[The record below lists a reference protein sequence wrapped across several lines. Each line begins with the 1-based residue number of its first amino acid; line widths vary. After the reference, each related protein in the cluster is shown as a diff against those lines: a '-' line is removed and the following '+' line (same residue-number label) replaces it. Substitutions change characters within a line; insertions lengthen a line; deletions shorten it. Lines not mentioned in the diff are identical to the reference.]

1 MGKKQ
6 SIINF
11 SRRIIHTN
19 SIIFY
24 TSFFHHRKDKQTP
37 RIVQINPKKNAIL
50 WEGTEKAFAI
60 ATKEQLSLYMIK
72 KNASNHRIKP
82 PQITE

>member
-6 SIINF
+6 TIINF

-50 WEGTEKAFAI
+50 WEGTEKALKKSLCNRHQRAAFA
-60 ATKEQLSLYMIK
+60 L
-72 KNASNHRIKP
+72 HD
-82 PQITE
+82 

>member
-6 SIINF
+6 TIINF

-37 RIVQINPKKNAIL
+37 RIVQINPKKKMQYCGRALKKSLCNRHQRA
-50 WEGTEKAFAI
+50 AFA
-60 ATKEQLSLYMIK
+60 L
-72 KNASNHRIKP
+72 HD
-82 PQITE
+82 

>member
-1 MGKKQ
+1 MEKKQ
-6 SIINF
+6 SIINC

-24 TSFFHHRKDKQTP
+24 TSFFHHRKGKQTP

-50 WEGTEKAFAI
+50 WEGTEKALKKSLCNRHQRAAFAP
-60 ATKEQLSLYMIK
+60 
-72 KNASNHRIKP
+72 HD
-82 PQITE
+82 

>member
-11 SRRIIHTN
+11 SRRIIHIN

-37 RIVQINPKKNAIL
+37 RILQINPKKNVIL
-50 WEGTEKAFAI
+50 
-60 ATKEQLSLYMIK
+60 
-72 KNASNHRIKP
+72 
-82 PQITE
+82 

>member
-24 TSFFHHRKDKQTP
+24 TSFFHHRKGKQTP
-37 RIVQINPKKNAIL
+37 RIVQINPKKKCNIVVAL
-50 WEGTEKAFAI
+50 KKSLCNRHQRAAFA
-60 ATKEQLSLYMIK
+60 LYD
-72 KNASNHRIKP
+72 
-82 PQITE
+82 

>member
-11 SRRIIHTN
+11 SRRIIHIN

-50 WEGTEKAFAI
+50 WEGTEKA
-60 ATKEQLSLYMIK
+60 
-72 KNASNHRIKP
+72 
-82 PQITE
+82 

>member
-37 RIVQINPKKNAIL
+37 RILQINPKKNAIL
-50 WEGTEKAFAI
+50 WWALKKSLCNRHQRAAFA
-60 ATKEQLSLYMIK
+60 L
-72 KNASNHRIKP
+72 HD
-82 PQITE
+82 

>member
-6 SIINF
+6 SIINC

-24 TSFFHHRKDKQTP
+24 TSFFYHRKDKQTP

-50 WEGTEKAFAI
+50 QEGTEKVPL
-60 ATKEQLSLYMIK
+60 QS
-72 KNASNHRIKP
+72 P
-82 PQITE
+82 PKSSFRST

>member
-1 MGKKQ
+1 MEKKQ

-24 TSFFHHRKDKQTP
+24 TSFFYHRKDKQTP

-50 WEGTEKAFAI
+50 WEGTEKVPFG
-60 ATKEQLSLYMIK
+60 IK
-72 KNASNHRIKP
+72 DLKNFFKTIF
-82 PQITE
+82 

>member
-6 SIINF
+6 TIINF

-37 RIVQINPKKNAIL
+37 RILQINPKKNAIL
-50 WEGTEKAFAI
+50 WGALKKSLCNRHQRAAFA
-60 ATKEQLSLYMIK
+60 L
-72 KNASNHRIKP
+72 HD
-82 PQITE
+82 

>member
-6 SIINF
+6 TIINF

-24 TSFFHHRKDKQTP
+24 TSFFHHRKGKQTP
-37 RIVQINPKKNAIL
+37 RIVQINPKRKCNIVG
-50 WEGTEKAFAI
+50 GTEKVPL
-60 ATKEQLSLYMIK
+60 QS
-72 KNASNHRIKP
+72 P
-82 PQITE
+82 PKSSFRST

>member
-6 SIINF
+6 TIINF

-24 TSFFHHRKDKQTP
+24 TSFFHHRKGKQTH

-50 WEGTEKAFAI
+50 QAGTEKVPL
-60 ATKEQLSLYMIK
+60 QS
-72 KNASNHRIKP
+72 P
-82 PQITE
+82 PKSSFRST

>member
-6 SIINF
+6 SIINC

-37 RIVQINPKKNAIL
+37 RIVQINPKKKCNIV
-50 WEGTEKAFAI
+50 GG
-60 ATKEQLSLYMIK
+60 
-72 KNASNHRIKP
+72 H
-82 PQITE
+82 

>member
-6 SIINF
+6 TIINF
-11 SRRIIHTN
+11 SQRIIHTN

-24 TSFFHHRKDKQTP
+24 TSFFHHRKGKQTP

-50 WEGTEKAFAI
+50 WEGTEKALKKSLCNRHQRAAFA
-60 ATKEQLSLYMIK
+60 L
-72 KNASNHRIKP
+72 HD
-82 PQITE
+82 

>member
-6 SIINF
+6 TIINF

-24 TSFFHHRKDKQTP
+24 TSFFYHRKDKHPEFCKLIQ
-37 RIVQINPKKNAIL
+37 KKMQYCGRALKKSLCNRHQRA
-50 WEGTEKAFAI
+50 AFA
-60 ATKEQLSLYMIK
+60 LH
-72 KNASNHRIKP
+72 N
-82 PQITE
+82 

>member
-6 SIINF
+6 TIINF

-24 TSFFHHRKDKQTP
+24 TSFFHHRKGKQTP
-37 RIVQINPKKNAIL
+37 RILQINPKKNAIL
-50 WEGTEKAFAI
+50 QEGTEKVPL
-60 ATKEQLSLYMIK
+60 QS
-72 KNASNHRIKP
+72 P
-82 PQITE
+82 PKSSFRST

>member
-6 SIINF
+6 SIINC

-24 TSFFHHRKDKQTP
+24 TSFFYHRKDKQTP
-37 RIVQINPKKNAIL
+37 RILQINPKKNAIL
-50 WEGTEKAFAI
+50 YEGTEKAPL
-60 ATKEQLSLYMIK
+60 QS
-72 KNASNHRIKP
+72 P
-82 PQITE
+82 PKSSFRST

>member
-24 TSFFHHRKDKQTP
+24 TSFFHHRKGKQTP

-50 WEGTEKAFAI
+50 WEGTEKALKKSLCNRHQRAAFA
-60 ATKEQLSLYMIK
+60 L
-72 KNASNHRIKP
+72 HD
-82 PQITE
+82 

>member
-11 SRRIIHTN
+11 SRRIIHIN

-24 TSFFHHRKDKQTP
+24 TSFFYHRKDKQTP
-37 RIVQINPKKNAIL
+37 RILQINPKKNAIL
-50 WEGTEKAFAI
+50 QVGTEKVPL
-60 ATKEQLSLYMIK
+60 QS
-72 KNASNHRIKP
+72 P
-82 PQITE
+82 PKSSFRST

>member
-6 SIINF
+6 TIINF

-50 WEGTEKAFAI
+50 QGALKKSLCNRHQRAAFA
-60 ATKEQLSLYMIK
+60 L
-72 KNASNHRIKP
+72 HD
-82 PQITE
+82 

>member
-1 MGKKQ
+1 MEKKQ
-6 SIINF
+6 TIINF

-37 RIVQINPKKNAIL
+37 RILQINPKKNEYCRRAL
-50 WEGTEKAFAI
+50 KKSLCNRHQRAAFA
-60 ATKEQLSLYMIK
+60 L
-72 KNASNHRIKP
+72 HD
-82 PQITE
+82 

>member
-24 TSFFHHRKDKQTP
+24 TSFFYHRKDKQTP

-50 WEGTEKAFAI
+50 WGGGTEKVPL
-60 ATKEQLSLYMIK
+60 QS
-72 KNASNHRIKP
+72 P
-82 PQITE
+82 PKSSFRST